1 MANNQN
7 NNIPA
12 NLQQTVFNAAHSVA
26 KNLRFIDT
34 NGDSVSRQYT
44 NDYLDN
50 AAQNTSKLIDQYNG
64 ILGVLAQY
72 ETAITTLTL
81 EVEALQTSGNAL
93 PNVSAG
99 CYSSGNT
106 VPITTAVNYL
116 ISSTCSYNTVL
127 DTPTNLALSIL
138 EQGSSLNNARSFA
151 NPSKPMSSISGWNV
165 SPATVAN
172 TINNLWL
179 TVLDLRAGMTQVFST
194 MTPSCAHV
202 IVNYASFLPNYTTGI
217 NLYFSG
223 YAFIPSGYTDIG
235 STIQVTDSAG
245 NVGPS
250 IGVNIVTASTSTTP
264 TNYPITGTPLLPNS
278 NYTITVTSRLN
289 NATYNVTCQ
298 KVTIQTVVN
307 TISTCPTFTFI
318 PSTTSLTYIMTPY
331 ITSNVS
337 YVVNLTTSGG
347 TFLTSGAVYANPSG
361 PVSGT
366 FGALSQNTTYGVQ
379 VITTV
384 TGQAPVT
391 CSTNTV
397 TTT

>member
-1 MANNQN
+1 MANQN
-7 NNIPA
+7 NNIPTS
-12 NLQQTVFNAAHSVA
+12 LQQTVFNAAHSVA
-26 KNLRFIDT
+26 KNLRFTDN
-34 NGDSVSRQYT
+34 NGDTTSRQYT

-50 AAQNTSKLIDQYNG
+50 AAQATSKLIDQYNG
-64 ILGVLAQY
+64 ILGVLDQY
-72 ETAITTLTL
+72 ETAINTLTQ
-81 EVEALQTSGNAL
+81 EVENFQTSGYTL
-93 PNVSAG
+93 PQVSAG
-99 CYSSGNT
+99 CFSSGNT
-106 VPITTAVNYL
+106 APITTVVNYL
-116 ISSTCSYNTVL
+116 VSNSCSYNTIL
-127 DTPTNLALSIL
+127 DTPTNLALSVL
-138 EQGSSLNNARSFA
+138 KQGNGLNSAQSFA
-151 NPSKPMSSISGWNV
+151 NPNNPMSSISGWNV
-165 SPATVAN
+165 SPATIAN
-172 TINNLWL
+172 AVNNLWL
-179 TVLDLRAGMTQVFST
+179 TILDLRAGMTQVFST

-202 IVNYASFLPNYTTGI
+202 IVNYASFLPNYATGI

-278 NYTITVTSRLN
+278 NYTITVTSRLT

-318 PSTTSLTYIMTPY
+318 PSTTSLTYVMTPY
-331 ITSNVS
+331 ITNNVS
-337 YVVNLTTSGG
+337 YAVNLTTSGG
-347 TFLTSGAVYANPSG
+347 TFLTSGAVYSNPTG

-366 FGALSQNTTYGVQ
+366 FGALVTKTTYGVQ
-379 VITTV
+379 VITTI

-391 CSTNTV
+391 CSPNLV
-397 TTT
+397 TTN